1 MKINLIV
8 FSVILFLNSYTFS
21 QQNIWEPVGNPLTGK
36 AFTAFA
42 IDCNNILYV
51 GTFNG
56 FYKSSNNGDSWVS
69 VSNGLNGL
77 EVSSIVFNDSGDIFV
92 GTYDGGGIFKSTAEG
107 ESWVHLEDSL
117 VNFSIRFLGINSV
130 GYLFAAISGKG
141 IYRSTNNGA
150 SWLEVN
156 NGLTNLIINS
166 MYLSKYGVT
175 ENFIFIGTGALGE
188 PRAVFRSIDNGES
201 WYSAGVPLGDEFA
214 MTFVSNS
221 QDEIYVGKASQWH
234 HTYSTIL
241 KSVNGGTQW
250 NSTGFVGNTSV
261 LATDINEFIYAG
273 SLDNGWGCFGIRRS
287 TDNGNSWQSFNS
299 GLPPDCTNYIIC
311 NNNGILFTPINFEG
325 VYRTI
330 ESTTNVNENEVVS
343 PKTFILLQN
352 YPNPFNPSTT
362 IKYQLPHSGKVT
374 LKVYDLLG
382 EEIRT
387 LVNEEKAAG
396 NYEVNFDAS
405 ALKSGVYFYTLQAYN
420 FRDTKKMILIK

>member
-1 MKINLIV
+1 MKHRFTFFNLI
-8 FSVILFLNSYTFS
+8 LFFTSLAFP

-42 IDCNNILYV
+42 IDRNNILYV

-92 GTYDGGGIFKSTAEG
+92 GTYDGGGIFKSTDEG

-117 VNFSIRFLGINSV
+117 INFSIRFLGINSI

-166 MYLSKYGVT
+166 MYLSKSGVT

-241 KSVNGGTQW
+241 KSVNGGTQ
-250 NSTGFVGNTSV
+250 
-261 LATDINEFIYAG
+261 
-273 SLDNGWGCFGIRRS
+273 
-287 TDNGNSWQSFNS
+287 
-299 GLPPDCTNYIIC
+299 
-311 NNNGILFTPINFEG
+311 
-325 VYRTI
+325 
-330 ESTTNVNENEVVS
+330 
-343 PKTFILLQN
+343 
-352 YPNPFNPSTT
+352 
-362 IKYQLPHSGKVT
+362 
-374 LKVYDLLG
+374 
-382 EEIRT
+382 
-387 LVNEEKAAG
+387 
-396 NYEVNFDAS
+396 
-405 ALKSGVYFYTLQAYN
+405 
-420 FRDTKKMILIK
+420 